1 MPTINLMTEAQ
12 DKIVKRFKLASV
24 TEGIFSTDYS
34 WNGVKAIDVYTL
46 DAITLGTYDRTNV
59 SSSRFGTMVEL
70 GDTKQT
76 LTVTQEK
83 GFEVSVDAGNAI
95 QQKHIKKAAEITR
108 SVLEDS
114 YIPTVDAYRLDA
126 LAINAGIR
134 KVSQAALTASNIVE
148 KIMLGRAAMGNN
160 KVPMGNDVCYIGET
174 NAVFLKI
181 ADQVVGIDTVGAKPI
196 VNGVI
201 GKIGGCQIRVVP
213 DSYMPTNVAF
223 MIVHKGCAWAPE
235 QLRTLR
241 VLDDHPFVDGIVV
254 QGHFIYDCFVNTTLN
269 KGIYVY
275 ATGSTIGSTGAT
287 GET

>member
-1 MPTINLMTEAQ
+1 MAINLMNEAQ

-24 TEGIFSTDYS
+24 TEGIFSNDYT

-46 DAITLGTYDRTNV
+46 DAITLGTYDRTEV
-59 SSSRFGTMVEL
+59 TSSRFGTMVEL

-76 LTVTQEK
+76 LTITQEK
-83 GFEVSVDAGNAI
+83 GFEVSVDAGNDI

-108 SVLEDS
+108 SVIDDS
-114 YIPTVDAYRLDA
+114 YIPLVDTYRLSV
-126 LAINAGIR
+126 LATGAGT
-134 KVSQAALTASNIVE
+134 KKTSQPALTAANIVE
-148 KIMLGRAAMGNN
+148 KIMLGRAELGNN
-160 KVPMGNDVCYIGET
+160 KVPMGNDVVFIGET
-174 NAVFLKI
+174 DAVYLKI

-201 GKIGGCQIRVVP
+201 GKIGGCQVRVVP
-213 DSYMPTNVAF
+213 DSYMPTGISF

-241 VLDDHPFVDGIVV
+241 VLNEHPFVDGIVV

-269 KGIYVY
+269 KGIYTY
-275 ATGSTIGSTGAT
+275 AT
-287 GET
+287 